1 MNTDLL
7 RKQLNQDPPN
17 TTYINQIL
25 TTFKEALFKFVPN
38 KQEIH
43 QYIKDDLPLETLNTQ
58 SIATIVDRL
67 IHWIEQFQAPIHDQI
82 TKQWRED
89 FKQTTNYTEFICQF
103 VVKYKNHTE
112 LVYKDTWEARKR
124 IANNESAI
132 PPEYRATGKNGIPDN
147 MKSGRY

>member
-1 MNTDLL
+1 M
-7 RKQLNQDPPN
+7 
-17 TTYINQIL
+17 
-25 TTFKEALFKFVPN
+25 
-38 KQEIH
+38 
-43 QYIKDDLPLETLNTQ
+43 
-58 SIATIVDRL
+58 DRL
-67 IHWIEQFQAPIHDQI
+67 IHWIEQFQAPIHDQ
-82 TKQWRED
+82 TTNQWRED

-132 PPEYRATGKNGIPDN
+132 PPEYRATGENGIPDN